1 MKIFFTILACC
12 LTGISNAQSLERV
25 IVGSAGHTLNAG
37 SLKLKTSVGE
47 PIVGKISNVPLVSV
61 AQGFFTASSSIV
73 TGVSAEGLTKGYV
86 LYPNP
91 VTDKV
96 FIRGDLLL
104 LNNVEINDITG
115 RNLRSSFITGNHISM
130 SSFAPGVYMVRLFNK
145 QNKLLCIYKIIKL

>member
-1 MKIFFTILACC
+1 MRVFFTILACC
-12 LTGISNAQSLERV
+12 FISISFSQSIERV
-25 IVGSAGHTLNAG
+25 IVGSAGHTMNTG

-47 PIVGKISNVPLVSV
+47 PIVGKIGSIPLVSV

-73 TGVSAEGLTKGYV
+73 TGVDAEDLTKGYV

-91 VTDKV
+91 VTDKI

-115 RNLRSSFITGNHISM
+115 RNLQSSFITGNHISM